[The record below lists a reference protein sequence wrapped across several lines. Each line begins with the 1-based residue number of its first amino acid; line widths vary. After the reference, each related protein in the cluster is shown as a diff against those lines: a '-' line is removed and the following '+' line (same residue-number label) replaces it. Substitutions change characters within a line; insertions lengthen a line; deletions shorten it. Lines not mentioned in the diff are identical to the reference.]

1 MSFGRKLYS
10 MKEIYTIL
18 YNGMRT
24 APYLSK
30 AKKKGELDTE
40 FIERIMLAVTE
51 VNGCGVCSYAHTK
64 MALEAG
70 MSDKEIQ
77 NMLAGVLT
85 DVPEDQIQSMIFAQH
100 YADHRGKPSG
110 EAWARIVEI
119 YGVSKSKAILG
130 AIRIIMMGNALG
142 IPWSAFVGRFKGEPD
157 ERSTFLYEVG
167 GIVLGTLFIPFALI
181 NAIIASL
188 LQVKIVNFES

>member
-1 MSFGRKLYS
+1 

-18 YNGMRT
+18 YNGRRT

-40 FIERIMLAVTE
+40 FIERIMLAVTD

-85 DVPEDQIQSMIFAQH
+85 DVPEDQIQAMIFAQH
-100 YADHRGKPSG
+100 YADHRGQPSG

-142 IPWSAFVGRFKGEPD
+142 IPWSAFVGRLKGEPD
-157 ERSTFLYEVG
+157 ERSTFLYEMG

-188 LQVKIVNFES
+188 LQVKIVNFCFWQ

>member
-1 MSFGRKLYS
+1 

-40 FIERIMLAVTE
+40 FIERIMLAVTD

-85 DVPEDQIQSMIFAQH
+85 DVPEDQIQAMIFAQH

>member
-18 YNGMRT
+18 YNGRRT

-85 DVPEDQIQSMIFAQH
+85 DVPEDQIQAMIFAQH
-100 YADHRGKPSG
+100 YADHMGQPSG

-119 YGVSKSKAILG
+119 YGASKSKAILG

>member
-85 DVPEDQIQSMIFAQH
+85 DVPEDQIQAMIFAQH